1 MNQRE
6 LKARTQR
13 GMIAWMARNGV
24 TPNLMMIVCLVG
36 GLFFAMTIKQEVFPE
51 FDLDMVNISVPYP
64 GSSPEE
70 VEQGIILAVEE
81 AIRGLD
87 GIKEINA
94 AANESFGSVM
104 VELREGA
111 DTQRVYQDIK
121 QAVDRIVTFPQDAER
136 PEVSM
141 SIMKREVLQLQIYGD
156 TSEWVLR
163 ELTEQVRDALLA
175 DKNITQVELR
185 GAREYEIHVQLDQ
198 ETLRRYNLTLD
209 QVALKIRRTA
219 VEVPGGTVETRG
231 GDILLRMT
239 ERRDWAR
246 EYARLPII
254 TTAEGAVVT
263 LEDIA
268 LVADDFAETDRAA
281 FYDGQRAI
289 GIGVYRVGK
298 QTPIG
303 VSDAV
308 RKAMARL
315 EEDLPPGIS
324 WTINRDMADI
334 YRQRLELLLRNAFLG
349 LLLVLGLL
357 GLFLD
362 FKLAFWVTMGIPTSF
377 LGAFLFLPGM
387 SVTINM
393 VSMFAFIVAL
403 GIVVDD
409 AIVVGENIY
418 EYRQQGIPFM
428 EAAIR
433 GAQDVALPVTFSILT
448 NMVAFMP
455 LLFLPGVMGKIWKVI
470 PLTVITVFAI
480 SWVEALLILPAHLAH
495 DNAKKGNPL
504 TRRLHGVQ
512 QAFSRGFMRFVETV
526 FAPFLDTCIR
536 FRHITLAL
544 GAAVFLVVLSYVL
557 SGRIGTISMPRVES
571 DVAVVTAILPYGSPE
586 HRARAVA
593 DQLVAD
599 AEKVVAENGGD
610 SLSEGIFIRINENEV
625 EVYVYLTEPEVRPLP
640 TGEVTRLWRERVGQ
654 IPGLESLRFEA
665 DRGGPGSGAALSIE
679 LSHRNIGILDRASER
694 LAEILAE
701 IDYVKDIDDGYTPG
715 KQQLNFTIKPE
726 GQSLGLTAEEVA
738 RQVRNAFFGSQALRQ
753 QRGRNEVRVYVKLP
767 KTQRSSEYDIEQL
780 LVRTPAGTDVP
791 LMHVAHVER
800 GRAYTT
806 IQRRNA
812 RRTVT
817 VTANVEPIDQTS
829 QIKTTLNTSVLP
841 QLVQDFP
848 GLSTRWSGMQE
859 EFSESMSK
867 MVTGFLMA
875 MMAIYAML
883 AIPFKSYLQPVIVMI
898 AIPFGVVGSVLG
910 HMLMGYSLSIM
921 SFMGIVALSGVVV
934 NDSLVLIDFANRL
947 RRENRELTAFEAI
960 HQAGVRRFRP
970 IILTTLTTFGG
981 LAPMIFE
988 TSRQARFLIPMALSL
1003 GYGIVFATSITLVLV
1018 PCLYMMLD
1026 DGQRFAVKLRWLM
1039 GDTAEPE
1046 GQEILPAG

>member
-1 MNQRE
+1 MNERE
-6 LKARTQR
+6 LKARTER
-13 GMIAWMARNGV
+13 GMIAWMARNRV
-24 TPNLMMIVCLVG
+24 TSNLMMIVCLVG
-36 GLFFAMTIKQEVFPE
+36 GFFFAKTIKQEVFPE
-51 FDLDMVNISVPYP
+51 FDLDFVNIAVPYP

-70 VEQGIILAVEE
+70 VEQGIVLAVEE

-94 AANESFGSVM
+94 TANESFGSVM
-104 VELREGA
+104 VELSEGA

-141 SIMKREVLQLQIYGD
+141 AIMKREVLQVQLYGD
-156 TSEWVLR
+156 ASEWVLR
-163 ELTEQVRDALLA
+163 ELAEQVRDSLLS
-175 DKNITQVELR
+175 DKDITQVELR
-185 GAREYEIHVQLDQ
+185 GAREYQIHVQLDQ

-209 QVALKIRRTA
+209 RVAAKIRATA

-254 TTAEGAVVT
+254 TTAEGAIVT

-268 LVADDFAETDRAA
+268 QVTDDFAETDRAA

-308 RKAMARL
+308 RAAMERIVA
-315 EEDLPPGIS
+315 DMPPGIS
-324 WTINRDMADI
+324 WTVSRDMADV

-349 LLLVLGLL
+349 LILVLGLL

-387 SVTINM
+387 DVTINM

-418 EYRQQGIPFM
+418 EYRQQGKTFM
-428 EAAIR
+428 EAAIL

-455 LLFLPGVMGKIWKVI
+455 LMFLPGVMGKIWRVI
-470 PLTVITVFAI
+470 PMTVITVFAI
-480 SWVEALLILPAHLAH
+480 SWVEALLILPAHLSH
-495 DNAKKGNPL
+495 DNAKEGNL
-504 TRRLHGVQ
+504 VTRRLHGIQ
-512 QAFSRGFMRFVETV
+512 QTFSRGFMRFVETV

-536 FRHITLAL
+536 FRHITLAVGL
-544 GAAVFLVVLSYVL
+544 AVFLVVLSYVL
-557 SGRIGTISMPRVES
+557 SGRIGTIAMPRVES
-571 DVAVVTAILPYGSPE
+571 DVAVVTAMLPFGSPE
-586 HRARAVA
+586 HKAKLVA
-593 DQLVAD
+593 DQLVAH
-599 AEKVVAENGGD
+599 AEDVVAANGGD
-610 SLSEGIFIRINENEV
+610 TLSEGVFTRINENEV
-625 EVYVYLTEPEVRPLP
+625 EVFVYLTDPEIRPLS
-640 TGEVTRLWRERVGQ
+640 TGRVTELWREQVGQ
-654 IPGLESLRFEA
+654 ISGLESLRFEA
-665 DRGGPGSGAALSIE
+665 DRGGPGSGAALSVE
-679 LSHRNIGILDRASER
+679 LSHRNIAILDQASAE
-694 LAEILAE
+694 LAKILAE
-701 IDYVKDIDDGYTPG
+701 INHVKDIDDGYTPG

-726 GQSLGLTAEEVA
+726 GQSLGLTAQEVA
-738 RQVRNAFFGSQALRQ
+738 RQVRYAFFGSQALRQ

-767 KTQRSSEYDIEQL
+767 KAQRSSEYDIEQL
-780 LVRTPAGTDVP
+780 LVRTPAGTNVP
-791 LMHVAHVER
+791 LMHVANVDR

-806 IQRRNA
+806 IQRRNG

-817 VTANVEPIDQTS
+817 VTANVEPISQTS

-841 QLVQDFP
+841 QLVKDHP

-859 EFSESMSK
+859 EFADSMSN
-867 MVTGFLMA
+867 MLSGFLMA

-883 AIPFKSYLQPVIVMI
+883 AIPFRSYLQPIIVMI
-898 AIPFGVVGSVLG
+898 AIPFGVVGAVLG
-910 HMLMGYSLSIM
+910 HMLMGYALSIM

-947 RRENRELTAFEAI
+947 RREGKVLTAFEAI

-1003 GYGIVFATSITLVLV
+1003 GFGIVFATSITLVLV

-1026 DGQRFAVKLRWLM
+1026 DGERLRGKIGLLM
-1039 GDTAEPE
+1039 TGAPETGDEE
-1046 GQEILPAG
+1046 VLPVQ